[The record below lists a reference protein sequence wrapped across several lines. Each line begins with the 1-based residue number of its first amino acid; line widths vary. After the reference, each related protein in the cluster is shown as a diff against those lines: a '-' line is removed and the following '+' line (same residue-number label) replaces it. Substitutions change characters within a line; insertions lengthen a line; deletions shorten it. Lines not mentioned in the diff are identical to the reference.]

1 MNLPQPWT
9 NARYFRSALKRPWG
23 RALLYPFFSL
33 HPRPVFLLGNQ
44 KSGTTAIA
52 KLLALAAGKTEETY
66 LRGFSQHILEDLYH
80 NRLPLKEAI
89 RRRAKFEFSRE
100 LIKECNLTFFYPQLR
115 ALYPDAPKVFI
126 VRDPR
131 DNIRSILD
139 RVQIPGNLTHLDPAR
154 LGALDQWQGI
164 LDNSWLN
171 ILSAHYIDS
180 LAGRWVRATKIYQEN
195 QSELVLVPY
204 EKFKADKAETIYR
217 LCSALELPIKKD
229 ISPFVD
235 IPFQP
240 PGNPSVPW
248 ELFFGKENLL
258 RIERVCAS
266 QMHFLGY
273 PLFYP

>member
-80 NRLPLKEAI
+80 NRLPLEEAI

-100 LIKECNLTFFYPQLR
+100 LIKECNLTFFYSQLR

-131 DNIRSILD
+131 DNIRSILHF
-139 RVQIPGNLTHLDPAR
+139 VQVPGNLHQIPPAG
-154 LGALDQWQGI
+154 LPEMLEWQRI
-164 LDNSWLN
+164 LDNSWLGVQG
-171 ILSAHYIDS
+171 AHYIDS
-180 LAGRWVRATKIYQEN
+180 MAGRWVKAAEVYL
-195 QSELVLVPY
+195 QSPSEFILVRY
-204 EKFKADKAETIYR
+204 EDFKAAKTDTIHA
-217 LCSALELPIKKD
+217 LCDALHLPVQAD
-229 ISPFVD
+229 IAPYLEV
-235 IPFQP
+235 PFQP
-240 PGNPSVPW
+240 PGPPSASWVA
-248 ELFFGKENLL
+248 FFGENNLNRL
-258 RIERVCAS
+258 EQICSGRMRE
-266 QMHFLGY
+266 FGY
-273 PLFYP
+273 FPSL

>member
-131 DNIRSILD
+131 DNIRSILHF
-139 RVQIPGNLTHLDPAR
+139 VQVPGNLHRIAPAG
-154 LGALDQWQGI
+154 LPEMLEWQRI
-164 LDNSWLN
+164 LDNSWLGVQG
-171 ILSAHYIDS
+171 AHYIDS
-180 LAGRWVRATKIYQEN
+180 MAGRWVKAAEVYL
-195 QSELVLVPY
+195 QSPSEFILVRY
-204 EKFKADKAETIYR
+204 EDFKAAKTETIHA
-217 LCSALELPIKKD
+217 LCDALHLPVQAD
-229 ISPFVD
+229 IAPYLEV
-235 IPFQP
+235 PFQP
-240 PGNPSVPW
+240 PGPPSASW
-248 ELFFGKENLL
+248 IAFFGENNLNRL
-258 RIERVCAS
+258 EQICSGRMRE
-266 QMHFLGY
+266 FGY
-273 PLFYP
+273 FPSL